1 MKQPLTDRFF
11 NATIPLPVISRT
23 LQGSASVFYGW
34 LVPLFALMLIL
45 SPAVLQ
51 TAGAQS
57 QQTWAVSGTFTV
69 PAGVTQIT
77 VECWGAGGGG
87 SSINANNRR
96 GGGGGGGAY
105 ARSVLNVS
113 PDQVF
118 NVNVGT
124 GGMQNTSGG
133 STSFGNLV
141 VAEGGQAGQNNN
153 SGGGSGGQASASTGQ
168 VRYSGGNG
176 GGGGTVSSGGGG
188 GAAGS
193 GGNGGNATGATGGG
207 GQLPNG
213 GNGANGVNGSSDGRS
228 GLIFGGGGSGAVTNS
243 NISRTGGAGAG
254 GYVIVSYTLPPQ
266 ISATPSSI
274 DFGHVNAGLTSGIKT
289 IQVTALSLNG
299 APGNLTVS
307 LNAPFEV
314 SLSPEAG
321 FSTSLQIPYNSST
334 LGATALYVR
343 YRPLLPNSN
352 YSSDLQIQ
360 GGGAIALVSLSGNS
374 FPPEYCSSASV
385 NFQEYEAITR
395 VSFAGIDNAS
405 QVVKPAGYTDYT
417 QSVAAAEL
425 VAGRIYPIAISETF
439 ASVPDNGYCKVFID
453 FNRNG
458 IFEQPAEVVFSG
470 DYTGS
475 VTLLGDVFVPVNA
488 LPGSTRMRVIIK
500 GDGTEADTE
509 PCGLYSW
516 GETEDYPVSISRSE
530 SPLLSVYPA
539 VLNFGYETAGS
550 QSDAVSFILSGVNLS
565 PASGIIPISA
575 PAGFEISASSDS
587 DYSSSLQI
595 SYTGGSL
602 PSTTLYARFRPAD
615 EGQSYTGR
623 MILNGGG
630 ALQTAVTLTG
640 TSILYC
646 TGWGNLNSAAGI
658 TYVSVS
664 TMANSS
670 GKTSGYSDYY
680 PVFAAKVTAGEQTQL
695 TVHVNTGING
705 SSTTRAWIDWNA
717 NGLFTDPG
725 EEYDLGLATNTPAG
739 ATSDSPLT
747 IAVPAEAFPGFTR
760 MRIVTS
766 RNENPQPCITGFDGE
781 VEDYAVE
788 VVLPATQSYR
798 TIATG
803 TWHDPEIWECSE
815 NNGLNWFPAL
825 MPPTSADGRIL
836 IRNTH
841 LVALE
846 TPVVADQLKLE
857 SGAVLTLL
865 AGLTLADGPGTDF
878 EAGGLLDCGSNLVT
892 GEGSFLLLPGGA
904 LSTAHSEG
912 ITLSGDNGSI
922 RTAGRAF
929 SPATDYTFCGTVPQS
944 TGNGMPSLVRNLVV
958 ANPTGLTAPGNLTI
972 TGMLSLEEGIFM
984 PQGDVLAFREGD
996 IPISKT
1002 NGTLRLSPEI
1012 SLMFGSSESQGGS
1025 AFEIPAGIFSDPPAV
1040 KELIINRTNSIALG
1054 DQMISVN
1061 AGVLV
1066 AKGTLITNSNL
1077 TLISTAGST
1086 ALIDGSGSGSVLGQV
1101 AVQRYLASGYGYKYL
1116 GSPFSDAVVGGFSGT
1131 IDLGA
1136 DFPSFY
1142 YYDENREASGWQ
1154 AYTSPE
1160 LPLLPLNGYAAQS
1173 GTDAAPKTLVLKG
1186 TVNNGP
1192 VGPVA
1197 LFNHNRTFTQG
1208 FNLVSNP
1215 YPSPIDWD
1223 AAQGWIRD
1231 GIDDAVY
1238 FFNPGTNDQYGGSY
1252 GTYKNGISS
1261 DGTAGPVIASMQ
1273 GFFIRVSDGQYPVQ
1287 ASFGM
1292 DNRVRVNEPSAI
1304 FHKHGN
1310 AEDRTIVR
1318 LEARAGT
1325 ADHLVIILDPEA
1337 SADFRSGEDAIK
1349 LENTGAEVPNLYA
1362 RTADNKKVVIGSWPQ
1377 SDEVTEIPLGL
1388 KLQSPAQVRLVLT
1401 ECKNLPSGIR
1411 VFLHD
1416 KKTAEIKEMKEP
1428 EGMEFYLPE
1437 GDHGARFSL
1446 LFSEKDLSQGPL
1458 SEESFNVRFSEG
1470 RLVVELYTAV
1480 RGEVR
1485 IFNVSGR
1492 QIFSGILEGKGIH
1505 TLDAAPAAGVY
1516 VVSFVSEGHVFS
1528 KKIIIR

>member
-1 MKQPLTDRFF
+1 MKQPSKDRFF
-11 NATIPLPVISRT
+11 NTTMLLPLISGLLR
-23 LQGSASVFYGW
+23 GSASVFYGW
-34 LVPLFALMLIL
+34 QAWLYALMLIL
-45 SPAVLQ
+45 SPFVLQ

-87 SSINANNRR
+87 SSINANTRR

-118 NVNVGT
+118 TVSVGT
-124 GGMQNTSGG
+124 GGSLNASGG
-133 STSFGNLV
+133 STSFGTLV

-153 SGGGSGGQASASTGQ
+153 SGGGIGGQASASTGQ
-168 VRYSGGNG
+168 IRYSGGNG
-176 GGGGTVSSGGGG
+176 GAGGTVSSGGGG
-188 GAAGS
+188 GAAGAAGAGGNAGGATGGAGQLPNS
-193 GGNGGNATGATGGG
+193 GNGGN
-207 GQLPNG
+207 
-213 GNGANGVNGSSDGRS
+213 GVSGSSDGRP
-228 GLIFGGGGSGAVTNS
+228 GLLFGGGGSGAVTNS
-243 NISRTGGAGAG
+243 NISRSGGAGAG
-254 GYVIVSYTLPPQ
+254 GYVVVSYTVPPQ
-266 ISATPSSI
+266 ISATPASI

-289 IQVTALSLNG
+289 VHVTALSLNG
-299 APGNLTVS
+299 APGYLTVS
-307 LNAPFEV
+307 LDAPFEV

-321 FSTSLQIPYNSST
+321 FSAGLQIPYTSST
-334 LGATALYVR
+334 PGATALYVR
-343 YRPLLPNSN
+343 FRPQQPNSN
-352 YSSDLQIQ
+352 YASDLRIQ
-360 GGGAIALVSLSGNS
+360 GGGASTLVSLSGNS

-405 QVVKPAGYTDYT
+405 PLVKPAGYTDYT
-417 QSVAAAEL
+417 QTVTAAEV
-425 VAGRIYPIAISETF
+425 VAGRIYPITISETF
-439 ASVPDNGYCKVFID
+439 VSVPDNGYCKVFID

-458 IFEQPAEVVFSG
+458 IFELPSEVVFSG

-475 VTLLGDVFVPVNA
+475 VTLSGDVFIPVNA
-488 LPGSTRMRVIIK
+488 LPGPTRMRVIIK
-500 GDGTEADTE
+500 GDGTEADTS

-516 GETEDYPVSISRSE
+516 GETEDYTVNIGLSE
-530 SPLLSVYPA
+530 SPMLSVYPA

-550 QSDAVSFILSGVNLS
+550 LSDALPFSLSAVNLS
-565 PASGIIPISA
+565 PAAGVIPITV
-575 PAGFEISASSDS
+575 PEGFEISASSES

-595 SYTGGSL
+595 AYTGGML

-615 EGQSYTGR
+615 EGESYTGR

-630 ALQTAVTLTG
+630 APGAAVTLTG

-646 TGWGNLNSAAGI
+646 TGSGSLNSAAGI
-658 TYVSVS
+658 TYVGVS
-664 TMANSS
+664 AMANSS

-695 TVHVNTGING
+695 TVHVNTGGSG

-725 EEYDLGLATNTPAG
+725 EEYDLGQAANTPAG
-739 ATSDSPLT
+739 ATSASPLT
-747 IAVPAEAFPGFTR
+747 ISVPEDAFPGFTR

-788 VVLPATQSYR
+788 VVLPATLSYR
-798 TIATG
+798 TIASG
-803 TWHDPEIWECSE
+803 TWHTAAIWECSD
-815 NNGLNWFPAL
+815 NNGLSWFPAL
-825 MPPTSADGRIL
+825 LPPTSADGRIL
-836 IRNTH
+836 IRNPH
-841 LVALE
+841 LVVIE

-857 SGAVLTLL
+857 SGAVLTLQ
-865 AGLTLADGPGTDF
+865 AGLTIADGSGTDF
-878 EAGGLLDCGSNLVT
+878 ETGGLLICGSNLVT
-892 GEGSFLLLPGGA
+892 GEGSFLLIPGGA
-904 LSTAHSEG
+904 LSTAHPEG
-912 ITLSGDNGSI
+912 ITLSGDTGSI

-929 SPATDYTFCGTVPQS
+929 SPATDYTFNGIAPQS
-944 TGNGMPSLVRNLVV
+944 TGNGMPQLVRNLVV
-958 ANPTGLTAPGNLTI
+958 ANPAGLTSPGNLTI
-972 TGMLSLEEGIFM
+972 EGMLSLEEGVFT
-984 PQGDVLAFREGD
+984 PEGNVLAFRKGD

-1002 NGTLRLSPEI
+1002 NGTLRLLPEI
-1012 SLMFGSSESQGGS
+1012 SLIFGSSESQGGS
-1025 AFEIPAGIFSDPPAV
+1025 AFELPGGVFSDPPAV
-1040 KELIINRTNSIALG
+1040 KELVINRTNGITLG
-1054 DQMISVN
+1054 NQMISVSEK
-1061 AGVLV
+1061 VLV
-1066 AKGTLITNSNL
+1066 SEGSLITNSNL
-1077 TLISTAGST
+1077 TLLSTAGST
-1086 ALIDGSGSGSVLGQV
+1086 AFIDGGGNGSVLGQV
-1101 AVQRYLASGYGYKYL
+1101 TMQRYLASGFGYKYL
-1116 GSPFSDAVVGGFSGT
+1116 GSPFSDAVVGGFSGA

-1136 DFPSFY
+1136 EFPSFY

-1154 AYTSPE
+1154 VYTSPA

-1173 GTDAAPKTLVLKG
+1173 GTDASPKTLVLEG

-1192 VGPVA
+1192 VGPLA

-1215 YPSPIDWD
+1215 YPSPIHWD
-1223 AAQGWIRD
+1223 AAYGWIRD

-1238 FFNPGTNDQYGGSY
+1238 FFNPGTDDQYGGTY
-1252 GTYKNGISS
+1252 GTYINGISS
-1261 DGTAGPVIASMQ
+1261 DGAAGPVIASMQ
-1273 GFFIRVSDGQYPVQ
+1273 GFFVRVSDGQYPVQ

-1292 DNRVRVNEPSAI
+1292 DNRVRVNEPSAA
-1304 FHKHGN
+1304 FHKLGN
-1310 AEDRTIVR
+1310 PENRTVVR

-1325 ADHLVIILDPEA
+1325 ADRLVIILDPEA
-1337 SADFRSGEDAIK
+1337 GADFHSGEDAIK
-1349 LENTGAEVPNLYA
+1349 LENTGTGVPNLYA
-1362 RTADNKKVVIGSWPQ
+1362 RTADNKKVVIGAWPQ

-1388 KLQSPAQVRLVLT
+1388 KLQDAAQIRLVLT
-1401 ECKNLPSGIR
+1401 ECKNLPAGNR

-1416 KKTAEIKEMKEP
+1416 KKTAEIKEMSEQ

-1437 GDHGARFSL
+1437 GDHGSRFSL

-1458 SEESFNVRFSEG
+1458 SEESFNVWLSEG
-1470 RLVVELYTAV
+1470 RLVVELNTAV

-1485 IFNVSGR
+1485 IFDVSGR
-1492 QIFSGILEGKGIH
+1492 RIFSGILEGKGIH

-1516 VVSFVSEGHVFS
+1516 VVAFVSEGQAFS
-1528 KKIIIR
+1528 RKVMIR